1 MDVRVLRYFLAVAR
15 EESFSR
21 AAKSLYL
28 SQPSISRQIQELEE
42 ELGAPLFVRGSR
54 NVTLTREGMRL
65 RRRAQEIVDLVD
77 KTREEFVDLEDEI
90 SGDVYIGGGE
100 THLMREI
107 ARIAIA
113 VREEYPGVRYHLHS
127 GNADDVIERLDKG
140 LLDFGLL
147 IGPAPV
153 QKYEFLQLP
162 GCDVWGLLMR
172 AEHPLAQKETVEA
185 TDLAGVP
192 LLISRQSMTTGDLS
206 RRLGRNL
213 EDLNIAA
220 TYNLVFNAAIM
231 VEQGMGCALTLDKLV
246 DTMAGNGLCFRPLK
260 PLLEENLSLVWKKY
274 QIFSPAAE
282 IFLRR
287 ARQAFAKA

>member
-77 KTREEFVDLEDEI
+77 KTREEFADLEDEI

-172 AEHPLAQKETVEA
+172 VEHPLAQKETVEA
-185 TDLAGVP
+185 ADLAGVP
-192 LLISRQSMTTGDLS
+192 LLISRQSAAC
-206 RRLGRNL
+206 GRS
-213 EDLNIAA
+213 
-220 TYNLVFNAAIM
+220 F
-231 VEQGMGCALTLDKLV
+231 
-246 DTMAGNGLCFRPLK
+246 
-260 PLLEENLSLVWKKY
+260 
-274 QIFSPAAE
+274 PAAGPE
-282 IFLRR
+282 SGGFEHRRHLQPGVQRRHHGGTGHGLR
-287 ARQAFAKA
+287 ADAG